1 MADNPEGFLA
11 RRIGAN
17 QQDLARVKDMFTTTH
32 HWRRNFFRSLSNSDK
47 FSLPNFFSANNF
59 IVKST
64 RTDSYEGEGVFE
76 AGNRGKKDY
85 QQLYDNL
92 RLEIGRVIVSTKDEN
107 LLSKLVDEIF
117 LADFK
122 TYLKNQDRFE
132 KLDKKN
138 FINPTLLNILSVA
151 NAAIDYDKFINQLG
165 LDHSSLAKI
174 CNIRER
180 IQDGKFNSIAE
191 FDHFINNYTYLLAV
205 GTKIEL
211 SDENLD
217 LLRNNIISYF
227 STRLILPYV
236 IQEKVIRES
245 SDELR
250 LSGFVADHSSNN
262 VTLLSKIKV
271 SESQTPAITLFPII
285 PSRLPERSVDRTQL
299 EESKILEVEAT
310 APSESTALELSILPK
325 NKRYK
330 KTLVLMCGAGRHAQ
344 YLAASSE
351 QIIGV
356 DISPKFIE
364 EAIRLNTN
372 KYNILY
378 EVDDARHYVKRT
390 ELKGSFNL
398 TVLLGLGLGYLVPQE
413 QLDLLQDVYSSLM
426 YKGTIVFDF
435 VDLSKFGEILNLQ
448 GPVGMRFIQNDQRIL
463 QRLTRREIVTD
474 TQDFSAINDNTSYIV
489 DNVSEILNEKSVYY
503 VPTPE
508 GTRKRMKGIGYKNIK
523 IQPIFDDR
531 YVGML
536 QHRWI
541 VTAQK

>member
-1 MADNPEGFLA
+1 MADNSEGFLA